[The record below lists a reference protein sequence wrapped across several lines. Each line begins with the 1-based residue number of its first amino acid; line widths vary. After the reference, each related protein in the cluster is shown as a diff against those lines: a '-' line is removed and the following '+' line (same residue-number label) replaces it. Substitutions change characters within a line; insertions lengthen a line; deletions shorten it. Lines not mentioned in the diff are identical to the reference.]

1 MTLSCIIPIIIIFTN
16 QGDRTKWG
24 MRVQN
29 TKKGKNFCRRV
40 KVGLFD
46 VCRKVLKRIYD
57 VYRKG

>member
-1 MTLSCIIPIIIIFTN
+1 
-16 QGDRTKWG
+16 
-24 MRVQN
+24 MRN
-29 TKKGKNFCRRV
+29 ESSKHKKGKNFCRRV